1 MIRPLRICRAAAGA
15 FAAAALLAGAAHA
28 ADEPANIIKYRQN
41 VMKSVGANI
50 SNLAMVAKGEI
61 STLANAPSNAQAIRD
76 GLGAA
81 GPLFPEGTGAEAGK
95 TRTLPAVWERSGEFV
110 ESMKKSI
117 AAADAMIVAANSGE
131 LGQIQQALGALGKT
145 CGGCHDNFREKQ

>member
-1 MIRPLRICRAAAGA
+1 MFRILKLCCAACAV
-15 FAAAALLAGAAHA
+15 AALSAGAALA
-28 ADEPANIIKYRQN
+28 ADEPANLIKYRQN

-50 SNLAMVAKGEI
+50 SNLAMAAKGEI

-81 GPLFPEGTGAEAGK
+81 GPLFPEGTGSEAGK
-95 TRTLPAVWERSGEFV
+95 TRTLAAVWERPDEFV
-110 ESMKKSI
+110 EAMKKSV
-117 AAADAMIVAANSGE
+117 AAADAMIAAANSGE

>member
-1 MIRPLRICRAAAGA
+1 MIRPFRICRAAAGA

-81 GPLFPEGTGAEAGK
+81 GPLFP
-95 TRTLPAVWERSGEFV
+95 
-110 ESMKKSI
+110 
-117 AAADAMIVAANSGE
+117 
-131 LGQIQQALGALGKT
+131 
-145 CGGCHDNFREKQ
+145 